1 MATATS
7 GYYALDKSY
16 FLNSI
21 NKIKS
26 LNESLNFYIFSDD
39 IDWCTREFNWL
50 SNVYFVSP
58 DEYSASETLY
68 LMSLC
73 KHFII
78 SNSTFSWWAA
88 YLGQK
93 NNGTIIMPLMWQLG
107 IHTKK
112 AGLFIEN
119 AILI

>member
-1 MATATS
+1 
-7 GYYALDKSY
+7 
-16 FLNSI
+16 
-21 NKIKS
+21 
-26 LNESLNFYIFSDD
+26 
-39 IDWCTREFNWL
+39 
-50 SNVYFVSP
+50 
-58 DEYSASETLY
+58 
-68 LMSLC
+68 MSLC

-112 AGLFIEN
+112 AGLFIKN